1 MGIMRARDSGD
12 VYHCFV
18 QLRCLKRAMLSF
30 HFLPANTGTDL
41 APTTE
46 QLVKRVLDTLREYH
60 RKTGDYIPML
70 GIVAPRNETGFPHIH
85 LLLQQHDRS
94 ETEPLGDAALLKRLG
109 RKRWLKVTLSL
120 HPKLQ
125 DSDGETDLREYV
137 ANHIN
142 RHGAEFL
149 PGRGVRTN
157 FHKERRPSRPARP
170 ERQRARDDRAWLAQ
184 NDRAPA
190 TGERKLLP
198 CGVVTTL
205 PRVPPRRVPATTTAT

>member
-1 MGIMRARDSGD
+1 MGLFFLVKSEHIVLTGHRPHGVAVSLLTRRSSGD

-85 LLLQQHDRS
+85 LLLQRHDRS
-94 ETEPLGDAALLKRLG
+94 ETEPLVDVALLKRLG
-109 RKRWLKVTLSL
+109 RKHWLKVTPSL

-125 DSDGETDLREYV
+125 DSEDETDLREYV
-137 ANHIN
+137 ANHMK
-142 RHGAEFL
+142 RHGAV
-149 PGRGVRTN
+149 G
-157 FHKERRPSRPARP
+157 
-170 ERQRARDDRAWLAQ
+170 
-184 NDRAPA
+184 
-190 TGERKLLP
+190 
-198 CGVVTTL
+198 
-205 PRVPPRRVPATTTAT
+205 